1 MPIVPGFLPSTVAP
15 LFPNGPWP
23 PGMDLRVSVPGL
35 PTVALDVTHLGLC
48 GGDVVPG
55 QGRLREWR
63 TPAGVTIVLDVQSRA
78 PVSPVVT
85 NGTGRVGSP
94 GRVRGLFVLLY
105 EFVDPAPAY
114 LQEARWT

>member
-1 MPIVPGFLPSTVAP
+1 
-15 LFPNGPWP
+15 
-23 PGMDLRVSVPGL
+23 
-35 PTVALDVTHLGLC
+35 
-48 GGDVVPG
+48 
-55 QGRLREWR
+55 
-63 TPAGVTIVLDVQSRA
+63 VLDVQSRA